1 MQLGK
6 LIHDI
11 ERLEKA
17 ITITDEQN
25 YKEMNNY
32 LWGRRN
38 AFNMA
43 ATYLIPNSPKE
54 ALFLHGLI
62 DEYTQFV
69 DDEPTRESDRDD
81 AFEAIF
87 RMNQA
92 LRDYTIAR

>member
-1 MQLGK
+1 MQLSK

-25 YKEMNNY
+25 YKEMNIH
-32 LWGRRN
+32 LWGQRD

-43 ATYLIPNSPKE
+43 ATYLIPNSPEE
-54 ALFLHGLI
+54 ALFLHGLV

-69 DDEPTRESDRDD
+69 EDEPTHESDRDD

-87 RMNQA
+87 RINKT
-92 LRDYTIAR
+92 LRDYTIGA